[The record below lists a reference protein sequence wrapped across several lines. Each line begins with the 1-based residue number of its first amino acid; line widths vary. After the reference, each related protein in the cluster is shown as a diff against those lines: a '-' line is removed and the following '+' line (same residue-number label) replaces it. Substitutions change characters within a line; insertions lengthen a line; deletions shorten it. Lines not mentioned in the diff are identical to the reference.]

1 MKQGRRRITR
11 RVAMVCGV
19 MLAVLFV
26 TWLVVLGLGI
36 SIPLD
41 GFRNPIEAAVSR
53 ALGREV
59 HIDGALVLRPTL
71 DPTIIAHDVRIASPA
86 GEGDLLRAA
95 RVAVRL
101 APVALLRGEQH
112 SMRLLIE
119 DASIDLDAWGAV
131 AHSTGPAEPGEVNA
145 GVYPQLLSTSVEL
158 LARQPEL
165 QELVLHRV
173 VLNYRDDN
181 SKQRHSIKLDEL
193 SAHTRP
199 GQALELKL
207 RGRFLQQSYTIDL
220 TGGQLADLLTP
231 TGPWP
236 LRAGVSFADT
246 RLLLNGSLEASRQ
259 GLEMTIK
266 LREDLPVEF
275 VRLAASFGLAP
286 LAGRLSLRTDQG
298 RPVITGELQLPVL
311 DAVLRFGAGAGPAR
325 DTADQPAREG
335 EELAG
340 RTVSVPLTL
349 SIADVPF
356 HGQLIVA
363 GQGTEAGIE
372 LALSATDANAG
383 GLLVTLTGTSGVR
396 GSFRHV
402 GLQASVRGSGET
414 GFANR
419 VALALQVNG
428 AKLTYGNAAG
438 ERPVDITL
446 DELALT
452 LPAGEAVTMSA
463 RGSLLDEPFAVE
475 FTTAGLEALLAEESW
490 PITLSATGG
499 GAVLDVSG
507 PLAAVNGNT
516 PTRLHVGLY
525 GQRIG
530 DLAAWLGVSP
540 CAAASY
546 KLRGQLVLAE
556 DIGRLQFL
564 QVQTD
569 RTRLNGELDW
579 SGDDQIALLHAVLHL
594 AELDPADIEA
604 LVPLV
609 NRGSDEE
616 AVKGVAIDIPVLPRR
631 VEIINANIDLA
642 IEHILLEL
650 VDITEVSLS
659 ARIREGRM
667 QRSPFHAHIGNA
679 SFQGYLDPA
688 TTEIAV
694 VFENEDDGSAAGG
707 RMDKLFSSAVRW
719 VGSTAVVPLRW
730 VFRKKFSAGNSA
742 DCHVQGAKVGN

>member
-340 RTVSVPLTL
+340 RTVSAPLTL

-383 GLLVTLTGTSGVR
+383 GLLATLTGTSGVR

-707 RMDKLFSSAVRW
+707 RMDKLFSNAVRW

-742 DCHVQGAKVGN
+742 DCHVQGTKVGN